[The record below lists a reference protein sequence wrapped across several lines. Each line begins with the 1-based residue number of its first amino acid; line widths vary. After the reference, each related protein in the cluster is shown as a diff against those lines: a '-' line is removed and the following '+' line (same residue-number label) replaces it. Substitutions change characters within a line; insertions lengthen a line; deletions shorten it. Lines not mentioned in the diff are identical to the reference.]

1 MFLMGVVIF
10 GLVVAGCIVDDVVD
24 VVVDVVVVGDGC
36 GCLLLI
42 CRQTNELMD
51 SIEINL

>member
-1 MFLMGVVIF
+1 MGVVIF

-24 VVVDVVVVGDGC
+24 VVVVGDGC

-42 CRQTNELMD
+42 CRQTNEFME